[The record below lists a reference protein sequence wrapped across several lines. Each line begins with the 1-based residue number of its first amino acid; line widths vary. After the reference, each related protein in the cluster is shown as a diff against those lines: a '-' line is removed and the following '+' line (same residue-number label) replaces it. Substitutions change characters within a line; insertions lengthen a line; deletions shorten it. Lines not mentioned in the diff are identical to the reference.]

1 MDNNVG
7 PATQGKLGTV
17 LPGLESILVVEVV
30 QRLPIVESLIAVLY
44 WSDIGRKE
52 VREET

>member
-1 MDNNVG
+1 VYSDII
-7 PATQGKLGTV
+7 PTTQGKFRTV
-17 LPGLESILVVEVV
+17 LPRLESIFVVEIVE
-30 QRLPIVESLIAVLY
+30 RFPIVESLITILY